1 MRAHEDLRRDTLRFV
16 LAAIRNEEKARLGA
30 AVDKLNAEGKD
41 EPARQAWLAEH
52 RPGELD
58 DAAVQEVLTKQAK
71 MRRDS
76 IEAFRKAERTALVQ
90 KEERELAVISGY
102 LPEQLDEAK
111 VREIAARVIRETG
124 AKGPQ
129 DTKVVM
135 PRVIAETKGRADGK
149 IVSGVVSALLREQA
163 S

>member
-16 LAAIRNEEKARLGA
+16 LAAVRNEEKARLGA
-30 AVDKLNAEGKD
+30 AVDTLTAEGKD
-41 EPARQAWLAEH
+41 EGARQAWLAEH

-58 DAAVQEVLTKQAK
+58 DVAVQEVLTKQAK

-76 IEAFRKAERTALVQ
+76 MEAFTKAGRDELVR
-90 KEERELAVISGY
+90 KEESELAVIAAY
-102 LPEQLDEAK
+102 LPARLDEAK
-111 VREIAARVIRETG
+111 IREIAGRVIRETG

-129 DTKVVM
+129 DTRLVM
-135 PRVIAETKGRADGK
+135 PKVIAETKGRADGK
-149 IVSGVVSALLREQA
+149 VVSEVVAALLRGGP

>member
-58 DAAVQEVLTKQAK
+58 DAAGQEVVTEEAK

-76 IEAFRKAERTALVQ
+76 IGACRQAERTGLRQ
-90 KEERELAVISGY
+90 EEEREPAVISGY
-102 LPEQLDEAK
+102 LPDQ
-111 VREIAARVIRETG
+111 
-124 AKGPQ
+124 
-129 DTKVVM
+129 
-135 PRVIAETKGRADGK
+135 
-149 IVSGVVSALLREQA
+149 
-163 S
+163 

>member
-58 DAAVQEVLTKQAK
+58 DAAGQEGLTKQAK

-76 IEAFRKAERTALVQ
+76 IEAFRKAQRTAPVP
-90 KEERELAVISGY
+90 KEGRELALISGY
-102 LPEQLDEAK
+102 LPEQLERAK
-111 VREIAARVIRETG
+111 GREI
-124 AKGPQ
+124 P
-129 DTKVVM
+129 
-135 PRVIAETKGRADGK
+135 
-149 IVSGVVSALLREQA
+149 
-163 S
+163 

>member
-1 MRAHEDLRRDTLRFV
+1 MRAHEELRRDTLRFV

-76 IEAFRKAERTALVQ
+76 IEAFQKAGRIDLVE
-90 KEERELAVISGY
+90 KEEKELAFIASY

-111 VREIAARVIRETG
+111 IREIARGVIAEVGAR
-124 AKGPQ
+124 GPQ
-129 DTKVVM
+129 DMKLVM
-135 PRVIAETKGRADGK
+135 PKVIAETRGRADGK
-149 IVSGVVSALLREQA
+149 MVSAWSARC
-163 S
+163 